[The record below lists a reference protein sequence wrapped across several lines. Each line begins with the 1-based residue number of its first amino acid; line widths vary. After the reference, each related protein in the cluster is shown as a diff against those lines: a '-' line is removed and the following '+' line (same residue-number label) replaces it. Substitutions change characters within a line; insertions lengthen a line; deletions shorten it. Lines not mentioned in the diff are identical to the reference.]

1 MDAQNLVVGKKREM
15 GAQFF
20 TVGEKREAE
29 QQYSGAGPAVRA
41 VRPGHWAP
49 ALGFWTSCPDSRPS
63 PTHLVFTRS
72 CKVLEKIIGKN
83 SYCIWREPY
92 LITRKI

>member
-1 MDAQNLVVGKKREM
+1 VAVGSQRSCPLKMDAQI
-15 GAQFF
+15 F

-29 QQYSGAGPAVRA
+29 EQCSGAGPAVRT

-49 ALGFWTSCPDSRPS
+49 ALGFRASCPDSRPS

-72 CKVLEKIIGKN
+72 CKVLEKLIGKN

-92 LITRKI
+92 IITRKI